1 MSETVRLVLTELQ
14 RRFRALY
21 GQRLVHLVLFGSQA
35 RAQAESDSD
44 IDVLVVL
51 RGPVRPGTEIVRT
64 GETTAAL
71 SLQYQVVISCTF
83 LSLDRYTTEQ
93 SPLLLNIHREGI
105 AL

>member
-1 MSETVRLVLTELQ
+1 MSETVRVVLAELQ
-14 RRFRALY
+14 LRFGALY
-21 GQRLVHLVLFGSQA
+21 GKRLVHLVLFGSQA
-35 RAQAESDSD
+35 RAEGGSDSD

-51 RGPVRPGTEIVRT
+51 RGPVQPGTEIAHT
-64 GETTAAL
+64 GMITATL

-83 LSLDRYTTEQ
+83 LSLDRFTTER